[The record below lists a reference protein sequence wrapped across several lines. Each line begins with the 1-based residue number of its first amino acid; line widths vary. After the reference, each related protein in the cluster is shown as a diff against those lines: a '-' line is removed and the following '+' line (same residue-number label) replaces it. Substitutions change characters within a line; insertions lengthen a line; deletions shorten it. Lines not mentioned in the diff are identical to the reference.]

1 MLTTIAIALVDNP
14 IGCLVEDLIF
24 QGGFDTSH
32 IHWDAFDG
40 VGSASR
46 NGIYFLE
53 RGFGVRPGT
62 DVMARGPRPSPSFG
76 PARSTGTSS
85 STTKVCL
92 VSHQWH
98 HGRTK
103 RIVHRGCTR
112 SHGCSRRPAWH
123 TVESFSEMSQ
133 RVIAEF
139 PTLRVIATTV
149 RHDTSANRNEWSA
162 FAFAQI
168 TLTMDC
174 ISMISRYW
182 TASVEETPSQLALS
196 TASSSV
202 RASPS
207 H

>member
-40 VGSASR
+40 VGS
-46 NGIYFLE
+46 
-53 RGFGVRPGT
+53 
-62 DVMARGPRPSPSFG
+62 
-76 PARSTGTSS
+76 ARSTGTSS

-202 RASPS
+202 RASLS